1 MNLSLTE
8 SLSDF
13 YFWHYRVT
21 LGTCDLWD
29 IWSDRF
35 FFNIVR
41 FLNDH
46 HHHHY
51 HRVSCIMYHHVTFPH
66 VHDQIIESLRTK
78 FSLRISNQNLGEERG
93 WKVWGGWFGCFFAIL
108 FTKCLPNVSL
118 FLQAFRWDQT
128 VIPQLTSINMALKC
142 PEQIVNN
149 SIWGNW
155 ATDHFFKQVVNW
167 KMPNHNTTPSCFP
180 TRASFFLSH

>member
-1 MNLSLTE
+1 MLSSKVHLIVFIPEKRTG
-8 SLSDF
+8 
-13 YFWHYRVT
+13 V
-21 LGTCDLWD
+21 LG
-29 IWSDRF
+29 IWEVGEGGLCQK
-35 FFNIVR
+35 NCIM
-41 FLNDH
+41 
-46 HHHHY
+46 Y
-51 HRVSCIMYHHVTFPH
+51 YVSCIMYHHVTFPH

-155 ATDHFFKQVVNW
+155 ATDHFSKQVVNW
-167 KMPNHNTTPSCFP
+167 KMTNHNTTPSCFP